1 MSSNLFLTN
10 NNIIPK
16 IWTLLYSFKPDS
28 EVLNYL
34 IENFILFE
42 RDIFFIIKNNFYDC
56 LTETYQIENDLEFT
70 EKMNFFFNE
79 QSFLWRYIF
88 GKEIEEKLKEE
99 EYKSYENQIEK
110 EISDLEKIKEFSVEI
125 YNKYLEI
132 LNEQL
137 EKIRDK
143 IEVEGKSK

>member
-56 LTETYQIENDLEFT
+56 LTETYQIENDVDFT
-70 EKMNFFFNE
+70 DKMKFFFNE
-79 QSFLWRYIF
+79 KSFLWRFII
-88 GKEIEEKLKEE
+88 GKELEKGLREE
-99 EYKSYENQIEK
+99 EYKNY
-110 EISDLEKIKEFSVEI
+110 
-125 YNKYLEI
+125 
-132 LNEQL
+132 
-137 EKIRDK
+137 
-143 IEVEGKSK
+143 